1 MAAKTN
7 DKTPTA
13 AELSFEQA
21 LTRLEAIVEQ
31 LEGGQLPLEDSLARY
46 EEGIRLSR
54 QLTQALDAAE
64 KRIERLVSEGGE
76 PRTEPLELELGATEK
91 GPEQEGIPF

>member
-1 MAAKTN
+1 MAAKSN
-7 DKTPTA
+7 DKPAPA

-21 LTRLEAIVEQ
+21 LSRLEAIVEQ
-31 LEGGQLPLEDSLARY
+31 LEGGSLSLEDSLARY

-54 QLTQALDAAE
+54 QLTQALEAAE

-76 PRTEPLELELGATEK
+76 PRTEPIELELGAKDK